1 MPIFVFK
8 IAVAICVVYA
18 LTVALG
24 YFAQRKLMYFPIPE
38 RVAPSEVGL
47 SGVEERIIQTP
58 DGERVVAWYGRAQP
72 GQPTILYFH
81 GNGGN
86 LALRAER
93 IRRYLD
99 RGQGIL
105 MMSYRGYSGSTGSP
119 TEAANVADARLAY
132 DLLVNEGVAP
142 EDIILYGESLGTAV
156 AARIAAERP
165 VGGLILDSPFTS
177 AVDVGARHYPFFPVR
192 LLMQDRYEVLPY
204 VEKIRAPLLV
214 IHGERDEIVPVDMG
228 RQVYAAANS
237 PKKLVTFPLA
247 GHNDHALH
255 GSFEAIQAW
264 IAQLRAGEEQ

>member
-1 MPIFVFK
+1 
-8 IAVAICVVYA
+8 
-18 LTVALG
+18 
-24 YFAQRKLMYFPIPE
+24 
-38 RVAPSEVGL
+38 
-47 SGVEERIIQTP
+47 
-58 DGERVVAWYGRAQP
+58 
-72 GQPTILYFH
+72 
-81 GNGGN
+81 
-86 LALRAER
+86 
-93 IRRYLD
+93 
-99 RGQGIL
+99 

-132 DLLVNEGVAP
+132 DLLVNEGVVP
-142 EDIILYGESLGTAV
+142 EDVILYGESLGTAV

>member
-132 DLLVNEGVAP
+132 DLLINEGMAP

-204 VEKIRAPLLV
+204 VAKIQTPLLV

>member
-1 MPIFVFK
+1 M
-8 IAVAICVVYA
+8 
-18 LTVALG
+18 
-24 YFAQRKLMYFPIPE
+24 
-38 RVAPSEVGL
+38 
-47 SGVEERIIQTP
+47 
-58 DGERVVAWYGRAQP
+58 
-72 GQPTILYFH
+72 
-81 GNGGN
+81 
-86 LALRAER
+86 
-93 IRRYLD
+93 
-99 RGQGIL
+99 
-105 MMSYRGYSGSTGSP
+105 
-119 TEAANVADARLAY
+119 
-132 DLLVNEGVAP
+132 AP